1 MRVLGLSA
9 FYHDSA
15 AALVDDGRIVAAA
28 QEERFTRRKHDAGYP
43 ANAIASC
50 LQAAGAALDGVDHV
64 AFYDKPFLKFE
75 RLLETYVALAPR
87 GFASFRVAVPVWIKE
102 KLFQKDV
109 LRRQLGQRAPDVDW
123 DAKLL
128 FAEHHQS
135 HAASAFYP
143 SPFSEAVVL
152 TMDGVGEWTT
162 TSVALGKGN
171 DLEVIR
177 EIHFPHSLGL
187 LYSAF
192 TYYAGFK
199 VNSGEY
205 KLMGLAPYGEAH
217 YAQRIL
223 DHLIDLKAD
232 GSFRLDLAY
241 FDYCT
246 GLTMTNRRFDELFGG
261 PPRRAEEPLQQ
272 RHMDLAASIQAVVE
286 QAVLRMTSS
295 LRQETGIANL
305 CLAGGVA
312 LNCVANGKVLRQG
325 LFDDLWIQPAAG
337 DAGGAL
343 GAALLASHR
352 LLGAPRRAGGSART
366 DRCADAMRGALLGPE
381 FSAEEIATVLDEVG
395 ARYERLGG
403 EELLETAATALAEG
417 KALGWFQGRMEF
429 GPRAL
434 GNRSILAD
442 PRSPDM
448 QKTLNLKVKFRES
461 FRPFA
466 PSVLRE
472 RVSDWFELDGDSP
485 YMLLVAD
492 VKAKRRRCLG
502 EAERALSGLARLDVP
517 RSDIPAATHVDGSA
531 RVQTVHRDT
540 NPRFH
545 ALLAAFEARTG
556 CPVLVNTSFNVRGE
570 PIVCTPADAF
580 RCFMGTHLDCLAIGN
595 CFLRKEQQDAALEIE
610 PQDRSFDP
618 D

>member
-15 AALVDDGRIVAAA
+15 AALVEDGRIVAAA
-28 QEERFTRRKHDAGYP
+28 QEERFSRRKHDAGYP

-50 LQAAGAALDGVDHV
+50 LRTAGIGLQDVDHV

-102 KLFQKDV
+102 KLFQKDL
-109 LRRQLGQRAPDVDW
+109 LRRQLALAAPDVDW
-123 DAKLL
+123 PAKLL

-143 SPFSEAVVL
+143 SPFSDAVVL
-152 TMDGVGEWTT
+152 TMDGVGEWAT
-162 TSVALGKGN
+162 TSVALGRGS
-171 DLEVIR
+171 DLQVIR

-192 TYYAGFK
+192 TYYTGFK

-205 KLMGLAPYGEAH
+205 KLMGLAPYGEAR
-217 YAQRIL
+217 YVQLIL

-246 GLTMTNRRFDELFGG
+246 GLTMTNRRFDGLFGG
-261 PPRRAEEPLQQ
+261 PPRQAEEPLEQ
-272 RHMDLAASIQAVVE
+272 RHMDLAASIQAVIE
-286 QAVLRMTSS
+286 QAVLRLTAS
-295 LRQETGIANL
+295 LRQELGVANL

-325 LFDDLWIQPAAG
+325 LFDDIWIQPAAG

-352 LLGAPRRAGGSART
+352 LLGAPRRVAVYAKKGHS
-366 DRCADAMRGALLGPE
+366 ADAMSGALLGPE
-381 FSAEEIATVLDEVG
+381 FSAEEIANALDEAG
-395 ARYERLGG
+395 ARYETLSD
-403 EELLETAATALAEG
+403 EALLDTAAEALADG

-442 PRSPDM
+442 ARSATM
-448 QKTLNLKVKFRES
+448 QRTLNLKVKFRES

-472 RVSDWFELDGDSP
+472 DVADWFELDCDSP

-492 VKAKRRRCLG
+492 VQAERRRCLDD
-502 EAERALSGLARLDVP
+502 AERELSGLQRLSVP

-531 RVQTVHRDT
+531 RVQTVHRHT

-545 ALLAAFEARTG
+545 ALLAAFKARTG

-595 CFLRKEQQDAALEIE
+595 CFLRKEQQDVALKVE
-610 PQDRSFDP
+610 PQERSFEP